1 MGVRFERDETV
12 GHAGR
17 LVWEFDDLNLLN
29 PDRAVAIRECIEEI
43 PSDIGIVTITADQ
56 RESEPATRG
65 LSAGLDLSQAHSY
78 SPHEGWDLLESFYE
92 MIQSLRDRNIVS
104 ICSCGSYTL
113 GVGFELALA
122 CDYRFATTDAN
133 LGLPEV
139 NVGLP
144 TVIMG
149 GLLLEYV
156 GRQTA
161 KELIYEGRTISGSTA
176 ESLGLVNAAVPP
188 DEYAS
193 VISEKESVLGA
204 KSPMVLAWQKYVF
217 RQWRSFGLEAGMQQS
232 IGIASRC
239 FGTPDQREAM
249 DAFLTDRDPEFDR

>member
-1 MGVRFERDETV
+1 MSVRFERSGDCAY
-12 GHAGR
+12 AGR
-17 LVWEFDDLNLLN
+17 VVWDFGDLNLLDA
-29 PDRAVAIRECIEEI
+29 DRAVAIQECIEDI
-43 PSDIGIVTITADQ
+43 PRDIVIVTITADQ

-78 SPHEGWDLLESFYE
+78 SAHEGWDLLESFYS
-92 MIQSLRDRNIVS
+92 MIQALRDRNIVS
-104 ICSCGSYTL
+104 ICSCGDYTL

-188 DEYAS
+188 DEYAD
-193 VISEKESVLGA
+193 VIAEKEAELGA
-204 KSPMVLAWQKYVF
+204 KSPMVLEWQKYVF
-217 RQWRSFGLEAGMQQS
+217 RQWRSVGLEAGMHQS
-232 IGIASRC
+232 IGVASRC
-239 FGTPDQREAM
+239 FGTHDQREAM
-249 DAFLTDRDPEFDR
+249 DAFLTDRAPEFEH